1 MLSAVMLIGS
11 SAFSVGSVVF
21 PASSLIR
28 DRWVILRLVGCMVVV
43 LVLASVFLHVKISV
57 KVVRVFLGNVTSF
70 WSTFVLGGG
79 GNVTFHGIQ
88 VPREYFIINIHPVP
102 LGHNGM

>member
-1 MLSAVMLIGS
+1 
-11 SAFSVGSVVF
+11 
-21 PASSLIR
+21 
-28 DRWVILRLVGCMVVV
+28 MVVV

-79 GNVTFHGIQ
+79 GGNVTFLGIR
-88 VPREYFIINIHPVP
+88 VPRKCFIIIIRPVP
-102 LGHNGM
+102 LGHIRM